1 LVKSGIVAEPITPR
15 SVASFLRNGIVVG
28 LNKKEVG
35 AYLGEVGK
43 SPQAGKSPPNWER
56 DWFHKEVFATYYS
69 LFRFV
74 RQSLLDGLRMFLAS
88 FRLPGEAQQ
97 IDRILQ
103 AFSDSC
109 GQCCD
114 ESATGSSKI
123 FSDDP
128 KRASDAAYLLSF
140 SIITLNTDQHNDNI
154 REDRKMSKA
163 DFIKNNSDYG
173 CDITEPG
180 KELPPVFLGTIY
192 DSIREE
198 EIRTEGEGADGS
210 MTVERWKD
218 VLRGSSED
226 DSADTTPTEL
236 DAEDLTELVVLF

>member
-1 LVKSGIVAEPITPR
+1 MGGMKCLFRDDHPSEQTRKERRERDTILAGHVDAAPQSLSNITEALNATHLLRNIKSKKRLMRKAARLFNTKSSKGIEFLVKSGIVAEPITPR

-56 DWFHKEVFATYYS
+56 DWFHKEVLATYCS
-69 LFRFV
+69 LFRFE

-140 SIITLNTDQHNDNI
+140 SIIMLNTD
-154 REDRKMSKA
+154 
-163 DFIKNNSDYG
+163 
-173 CDITEPG
+173 
-180 KELPPVFLGTIY
+180 
-192 DSIREE
+192 
-198 EIRTEGEGADGS
+198 
-210 MTVERWKD
+210 
-218 VLRGSSED
+218 
-226 DSADTTPTEL
+226 
-236 DAEDLTELVVLF
+236 